1 MVELRIECVTHAAK
15 TVGSSIVAGS
25 GAWPVSLVGLNYR
38 QQKMNEGTSPETV
51 AYRRPAFVHIDGISS
66 DPRRSAGLQS
76 INLRIRR
83 GEILAL
89 LGPSGCGK
97 STLLRIIAGLDQQI
111 AGDIQIEGQSISDL
125 PPHERPVNTMFQ
137 SYALFPNLTVA
148 QNVAFGLKQEQLPK
162 SVIEERVDNSL
173 EIVGCTAIAQRKPG
187 WISSELQQRV
197 ALARCLAKKPKLLL
211 LDDPMARL
219 DRKLRAE
226 MQLEMAEI
234 VRRVRATCIVATHD
248 QEEAMTMADRIALM
262 RRGRIIQT
270 GTPAEV
276 YEFPNSAFSAEFLGT
291 ANLFS
296 GTVSGSEE
304 DMVIVDVPDLGCSLK
319 VLAPEVPSKGV
330 TVTVLVRP
338 EKFELSTESLDDHSN
353 SCQGVI
359 ADVAYTGA
367 NTTYHVRLNS
377 GRKVVVR
384 VDSRGQQRDLNLE
397 PGAHVFVSWA
407 ASDGVLL
414 NS

>member
-1 MVELRIECVTHAAK
+1 
-15 TVGSSIVAGS
+15 
-25 GAWPVSLVGLNYR
+25 
-38 QQKMNEGTSPETV
+38 
-51 AYRRPAFVHIDGISS
+51 
-66 DPRRSAGLQS
+66 
-76 INLRIRR
+76 
-83 GEILAL
+83 
-89 LGPSGCGK
+89 
-97 STLLRIIAGLDQQI
+97 
-111 AGDIQIEGQSISDL
+111 
-125 PPHERPVNTMFQ
+125 MFQ

-148 QNVAFGLKQEQLPK
+148 QNIAFGLKQDQLPK
-162 SVIEERVDNSL
+162 SVIEERVDHSL
-173 EIVGCTAIAQRKPG
+173 EIVGCTTIAQRKPG

-197 ALARCLAKKPKLLL
+197 ALARCLAKNPKLLL

-226 MQLEMAEI
+226 MQLEVAEI

-262 RRGRIIQT
+262 RRGRIIQI

-296 GTVSGSEE
+296 GTVSGSKE
-304 DMVIVDVPDLGCSLK
+304 DPIIVDVPDLGSSLK

-338 EKFELSTESLDDHSN
+338 EKIGLRTDSSEDHHN
-353 SCQGVI
+353 SYQGVI

-367 NTTYHVRLNS
+367 NTNYHVRLNS
-377 GRKVVVR
+377 GRMVVVR
-384 VDSRGQQRDLNLE
+384 VDSRVRERSMSLD
-397 PGAHVFVSWA
+397 PGAPVFVDWA

>member
-1 MVELRIECVTHAAK
+1 MKEDSNPEIL
-15 TVGSSIVAGS
+15 AGR
-25 GAWPVSLVGLNYR
+25 G
-38 QQKMNEGTSPETV
+38 
-51 AYRRPAFVHIDGISS
+51 PAFVHIDGISS
-66 DPRRSAGLQS
+66 DPKGSAGLQS
-76 INLRIRR
+76 INLGIRR

-97 STLLRIIAGLDQQI
+97 STLLRIIAGLDRQL
-111 AGDIQIEGQSISDL
+111 AGDIQIEGQSISRL
-125 PPHERPVNTMFQ
+125 PPYMRPVNTMFQ

-162 SVIEERVDNSL
+162 SVIEERVNDSL
-173 EIVGCTAIAQRKPG
+173 EIVGCTTIAQRKPG

-262 RRGRIIQT
+262 RRGRLIQT

-296 GTVSGSEE
+296 GTVSGSE
-304 DMVIVDVPDLGCSLK
+304 DDLIIVDVPDLGHSLK
-319 VLAPEVPSKGV
+319 LLASEVPAKGI

-338 EKFELSTESLDDHSN
+338 EKIRLSADSSDDHHN
-353 SCQGVI
+353 NFQGVI
-359 ADVAYTGA
+359 VDVAYTGA
-367 NTTYHVRLNS
+367 KTNYHVRLHS

-384 VDSRGQQRDLNLE
+384 VDSSVREPSLNLD
-397 PGAHVFVSWA
+397 PGAPVFVSWA

-414 NS
+414 NP

>member
-1 MVELRIECVTHAAK
+1 M
-15 TVGSSIVAGS
+15 
-25 GAWPVSLVGLNYR
+25 
-38 QQKMNEGTSPETV
+38 
-51 AYRRPAFVHIDGISS
+51 
-66 DPRRSAGLQS
+66 
-76 INLRIRR
+76 
-83 GEILAL
+83 
-89 LGPSGCGK
+89 
-97 STLLRIIAGLDQQI
+97 
-111 AGDIQIEGQSISDL
+111 
-125 PPHERPVNTMFQ
+125 RPVNTMFQ

-162 SVIEERVDNSL
+162 SVIEERVDHSL

-197 ALARCLAKKPKLLL
+197 ALARCLAKNPKLLL

-226 MQLEMAEI
+226 MQLQIADI

-276 YEFPNSAFSAEFLGT
+276 YESPNSAFSAEFLGT

-296 GTVSGSEE
+296 GTISGSEE
-304 DMVIVDVPDLGCSLK
+304 DLIIVDVPDLGHSLK
-319 VLAPEVPSKGV
+319 ILAPEVPTKGI

-338 EKFELSTESLDDHSN
+338 EKIGLSTDSSDGHHN
-353 SCQGVI
+353 SCQGVV

-367 NTTYHVRLNS
+367 KTNYHVRLHS
-377 GRKVVVR
+377 GRKIVVR
-384 VDSRGQQRDLNLE
+384 VDSSVREQTPNLD
-397 PGAHVFVSWA
+397 PGAPVFVSWA

>member
-1 MVELRIECVTHAAK
+1 MKE
-15 TVGSSIVAGS
+15 GSNPEMSAGQ
-25 GAWPVSLVGLNYR
+25 G
-38 QQKMNEGTSPETV
+38 
-51 AYRRPAFVHIDGISS
+51 PAFVHIDGISS
-66 DPRRSAGLQS
+66 DPKRSAGLQS

-97 STLLRIIAGLDQQI
+97 STLLRIIAGLDRQL
-111 AGDIQIEGQSISDL
+111 AGDIQIEGQSIGGL
-125 PPHERPVNTMFQ
+125 PPYRRPVNTMFQ
-137 SYALFPNLTVA
+137 SYALFPNLTVE
-148 QNVAFGLKQEQLPK
+148 QNVAFGLKQDQLPK
-162 SVIEERVDNSL
+162 SVIEERVDHSL
-173 EIVGCTAIAQRKPG
+173 EIVGCTTIAQRKPG

-197 ALARCLAKKPKLLL
+197 ALARCLAKNPKLLL

-219 DRKLRAE
+219 DRKLRTE
-226 MQLEMAEI
+226 MLLEMAEI
-234 VRRVRATCIVATHD
+234 IRRVRATCIVATHD
-248 QEEAMTMADRIALM
+248 QDEAMTMADRIALM

-304 DMVIVDVPDLGCSLK
+304 DLVIVDVPDLGYSLK
-319 VLAPEVPSKGV
+319 VLAPEVPAKGA

-338 EKFELSTESLDDHSN
+338 EKIGLGTDSSEDHHN

-384 VDSRGQQRDLNLE
+384 VDSSVRERSLNLD
-397 PGAHVFVSWA
+397 PGVPVFVSWA

-414 NS
+414 SS

>member
-1 MVELRIECVTHAAK
+1 MKE
-15 TVGSSIVAGS
+15 SSNPEMSAGR
-25 GAWPVSLVGLNYR
+25 G
-38 QQKMNEGTSPETV
+38 
-51 AYRRPAFVHIDGISS
+51 PAFVHIDGISS
-66 DPRRSAGLQS
+66 DPKRSAGLQS
-76 INLRIRR
+76 ISLKIRR

-97 STLLRIIAGLDQQI
+97 STLLRIIAGLDRQV
-111 AGDIQIEGQSISDL
+111 AGDIQIEGQSISSL
-125 PPHERPVNTMFQ
+125 PPYRRPVNTMFQ

-148 QNVAFGLKQEQLPK
+148 QNVAFGLEQDRLPK
-162 SVIEERVDNSL
+162 SVIEERVDHNL

-197 ALARCLAKKPKLLL
+197 ALARCLAKNPKLLL
-211 LDDPMARL
+211 LDDPMAQL
-219 DRKLRAE
+219 DRKLRAD

-304 DMVIVDVPDLGCSLK
+304 GVSIVDVPDLGYSLK
-319 VLAPEVPSKGV
+319 VTAPEVPTEGM

-338 EKFELSTESLDDHSN
+338 EKIELHADSSDDQYN
-353 SCQGVI
+353 NCQGVI

-367 NTTYHVRLNS
+367 NTNYHVRLNS

-384 VDSRGQQRDLNLE
+384 VDSGVQHRSLNLDL
-397 PGAHVFVSWA
+397 GAPVFVCWA
-407 ASDGVLL
+407 ASDGVVL